1 MKEEDKPHPL
11 GKGVIFIKFSGFS
24 LENLEVPQK

>member
-11 GKGVIFIKFSGFS
+11 GKGLYSLISGFS
-24 LENLEVPQK
+24 LENLKVPRK